1 MAGNENRSGVTED
14 RRREPVQ
21 SQSKKK
27 RDQSK
32 SRESSSW
39 ERVMEDMGERLEIVE
54 HNVETLE
61 GHVLEQLDSLKE
73 NVQACLDADTLRD
86 DRLTRLEA
94 KVMDALQAMQ
104 ISIETLREDLAVCKK
119 TATTVGASTNVVS
132 PRVDYPKPNGFDG
145 RRDAKEVE
153 NFLWH
158 MERYFEGLNLTDE
171 ALRKELKRHFYPE
184 NVVYEAR
191 KKLREL
197 KQRGTIREYVKDF
210 TTIMLQIPN
219 LSEEDLLFHFV
230 DDVKSVDEA
239 IAVAESLTEYQ
250 PQTDTSKKKEKW
262 NPTKGRGEKRDNRDQ
277 RKTYPPKGGD
287 RNPSRKEYEEK
298 KRVFV
303 PKGGCFVCKGPHTM
317 SNCPKLGSLSAMV
330 ERNEAAATMDEGTSN
345 IGSIRLLNALNAKP
359 LPATS
364 SKGLMYVEA
373 YISGKPTK
381 ALVDT
386 GATHNFITEEEA
398 NRLGLRWSRGEGWL
412 KTVNAKAQP
421 LNGVVKNV
429 ELRLGTWKGQVD
441 FSVAPMDDFKVV
453 LGMDFLRKVTA
464 ISMPSFSSVCIL
476 EKGAPCMI
484 PTIDPIEGR
493 SQGTKAESRQL
504 SAMQITK
511 GVKRGEP
518 TYLAT
523 LKEEVPVITKED
535 DLPPIIQ
542 NVLEENKDVMPNEL
556 PKKLPPR
563 REVDHKIELE
573 SGTKPPAMAPYRMAP
588 PKLEELRRQLTE
600 LLDTGRIRPSK
611 APYGAPVLFQKKH
624 DGSVR
629 MCVDYRTLNKVTIK
643 NRYPIPLIA
652 DLFDRLGGAKIY
664 TKMDLQK
671 GYYQVQIAEGDD
683 PKTACITRYGSFEWL
698 VMPFGLTNAPATF
711 CTLMN
716 KIFQPYLDRFMVV
729 YLDDIVIYS
738 NSLEEHANHLRIV
751 FQVLRENE
759 LYVKKEKCSFAKEE
773 VPFLGHIIGHGQL
786 QMDGAK
792 IRAIVEWEAP
802 TKVTELR
809 SFLGLVNYYRRFIQ
823 GYSARAAPL
832 IDLLKKGKTW
842 EWSEK
847 CQHAFD
853 DLKAAVSSEPVLALP
868 DFDKPFELHTDAS
881 DFAIGGVLMQEG
893 HPIAFESRKLNDTER
908 RYTVQ
913 EKEMTAIIHCLWV
926 WRHYLLGSHFII
938 KTDNVATSYFQ
949 TQKKLSPKQARW
961 QDFLAEFDYTLEYKP
976 GKANVVADALSRKA
990 ELAAVSLA
998 KGEITGRIKQGLEQD
1013 PLARELKK
1021 LAVEGKTKQFWV
1033 EDGLL
1038 YTKGRCLY
1046 VPKWG
1051 SLQKEL
1057 IKECHDTKWAGHP
1070 GQRRT
1075 MALLEATYFWP
1086 HMRDSVELYVKTCLV
1101 C

>member
-1 MAGNENRSGVTED
+1 M
-14 RRREPVQ
+14 
-21 SQSKKK
+21 
-27 RDQSK
+27 
-32 SRESSSW
+32 
-39 ERVMEDMGERLEIVE
+39 
-54 HNVETLE
+54 
-61 GHVLEQLDSLKE
+61 
-73 NVQACLDADTLRD
+73 
-86 DRLTRLEA
+86 
-94 KVMDALQAMQ
+94 
-104 ISIETLREDLAVCKK
+104 
-119 TATTVGASTNVVS
+119 
-132 PRVDYPKPNGFDG
+132 
-145 RRDAKEVE
+145 
-153 NFLWH
+153 
-158 MERYFEGLNLTDE
+158 
-171 ALRKELKRHFYPE
+171 
-184 NVVYEAR
+184 
-191 KKLREL
+191 
-197 KQRGTIREYVKDF
+197 
-210 TTIMLQIPN
+210 
-219 LSEEDLLFHFV
+219 
-230 DDVKSVDEA
+230 
-239 IAVAESLTEYQ
+239 
-250 PQTDTSKKKEKW
+250 
-262 NPTKGRGEKRDNRDQ
+262 
-277 RKTYPPKGGD
+277 
-287 RNPSRKEYEEK
+287 
-298 KRVFV
+298 
-303 PKGGCFVCKGPHTM
+303 
-317 SNCPKLGSLSAMV
+317 
-330 ERNEAAATMDEGTSN
+330 SN
-345 IGSIRLLNALNAKP
+345 IGSIRLLNALNAKL

-364 SKGLMYVEA
+364 SKWLMYVEA

-412 KTVNAKAQP
+412 KMVNAKAQP

-441 FSVAPMDDFKVV
+441 FSV
-453 LGMDFLRKVTA
+453 TA
-464 ISMPSFSSVCIL
+464 IPMPSFSSVCIL

-484 PTIDPIEGR
+484 PTIDPIEGH

-511 GVKRGEP
+511 G
-518 TYLAT
+518 
-523 LKEEVPVITKED
+523 EEVPAITKEE

-542 NVLEENKDVMPNEL
+542 NVLEENKDVMPDEL

-588 PKLEELRRQLTE
+588 PELEELRRQLTE
-600 LLDTGRIRPSK
+600 LLDTGRIRHSK
-611 APYGAPVLFQKKH
+611 APYGAPVL
-624 DGSVR
+624 
-629 MCVDYRTLNKVTIK
+629 MCVDYRALNKVTIK

-671 GYYQVQIAEGDD
+671 GYYQVRIAEGDE

-698 VMPFGLTNAPATF
+698 VMPFGLTNAPAIF

-738 NSLEEHANHLRIV
+738 NSLEEHTNHLRIV

-823 GYSARAAPL
+823 GYSAWAAPL
-832 IDLLKKGKTW
+832 TDLLKKGKTW

-853 DLKAAVSSEPVLALP
+853 DLKAAVSSEPPQTQPHRATV
-868 DFDKPFELHTDAS
+868 H
-881 DFAIGGVLMQEG
+881 G
-893 HPIAFESRKLNDTER
+893 TEN
-908 RYTVQ
+908 
-913 EKEMTAIIHCLWV
+913 EMAAIIHCLRV
-926 WRHYLLGSHFII
+926 WRHYLLGFHFII

-961 QDFLAEFDYTLEYKP
+961 QDFLAKFDYTLEYKP
-976 GKANVVADALSRKA
+976 GKANVVADALSQKA

-998 KGEITGRIKQGLEQD
+998 KGEITDRIKQGLEQD

-1033 EDGLL
+1033 DDGLL
-1038 YTKGRCLY
+1038 YTKGRRLY
-1046 VPKWG
+1046 VLKWG
-1051 SLQKEL
+1051 SLRKEL
-1057 IKECHDTKWAGHP
+1057 IKECHDTKWAGHL

-1075 MALLEATYFWP
+1075 MTLLEATYFWP

-1101 C
+1101 CQQDKVETKQPAGLLEPLPIPDRPWEFITMDFISALPKSEGFRSIMVVVDRFSKYGTFIPCSRDCTAEEAARAFFKNVVKYWGLPRNIVSDRDLRFTGRLWTELFKLLGSKLCFSTSFHPQTDGQTERVNSLLECYLRHFMSANQKDWAKLLDVAQFSYNLQRSEARGHSPFELATGQQPLTPHTIATFEGDGRSPGAIKMAKSWEEQADLARSCLEKARRRMKKWADERRRPQEFNIGDPVLVKLLPQQFKALRGMHKGLVRRYEGPFPIVAKVGKVSYRIDLPSSLKIHPVFHVSILKPYHGDEEDPSRGQSHRAPLW

>member
-14 RRREPVQ
+14 RGREPVQ

-39 ERVMEDMGERLEIVE
+39 ERVMEDMGERLEIVK

-73 NVQACLDADTLRD
+73 NVQACLDADTLWD

-119 TATTVGASTNVVS
+119 TATTMGASTSVVS
-132 PRVDYPKPNGFDG
+132 PRVDYPKPNRFDG

-158 MERYFEGLNLTDE
+158 MERYFEGLNLIDE
-171 ALRKELKRHFYPE
+171 ASRVRTATLYLTDTAILWWRRKHADIERGTCRVDTWEDFKKELKRHFYPE
-184 NVVYEAR
+184 NIVYEAR

-197 KQRGTIREYVKDF
+197 KQRGTIREYD
-210 TTIMLQIPN
+210 
-219 LSEEDLLFHFV
+219 DLLFHFV
-230 DDVKSVDEA
+230 DGLQQWAKQELHRQDVKSVDEA

-250 PQTDTSKKKEKW
+250 PQTDASKKKEK
-262 NPTKGRGEKRDNRDQ
+262 
-277 RKTYPPKGGD
+277 
-287 RNPSRKEYEEK
+287 NPSRKEYEEK
-298 KRVFV
+298 KRAFV
-303 PKGGCFVCKGPHTM
+303 PKGGCFVCKGPHAM

-345 IGSIRLLNALNAKP
+345 IRSIRLLNALNAKP

-364 SKGLMYVEA
+364 SNGLIHVEA

-398 NRLGLRWSRGEGWL
+398 NRLGLRL
-412 KTVNAKAQP
+412 
-421 LNGVVKNV
+421 KNV

-464 ISMPSFSSVCIL
+464 IPMPSFSSVCIL

-484 PTIDPIEGR
+484 PTIDPIEGH

-523 LKEEVPVITKED
+523 LKEEVPAITKEE

-542 NVLEENKDVMPNEL
+542 NVLEENKDVMPDEL

-573 SGTKPPAMAPYRMAP
+573 SGTKPPAMAPYP
-588 PKLEELRRQLTE
+588 
-600 LLDTGRIRPSK
+600 
-611 APYGAPVLFQKKH
+611 
-624 DGSVR
+624 
-629 MCVDYRTLNKVTIK
+629 
-643 NRYPIPLIA
+643 
-652 DLFDRLGGAKIY
+652 
-664 TKMDLQK
+664 
-671 GYYQVQIAEGDD
+671 
-683 PKTACITRYGSFEWL
+683 
-698 VMPFGLTNAPATF
+698 
-711 CTLMN
+711 
-716 KIFQPYLDRFMVV
+716 
-729 YLDDIVIYS
+729 
-738 NSLEEHANHLRIV
+738 
-751 FQVLRENE
+751 
-759 LYVKKEKCSFAKEE
+759 
-773 VPFLGHIIGHGQL
+773 
-786 QMDGAK
+786 
-792 IRAIVEWEAP
+792 
-802 TKVTELR
+802 
-809 SFLGLVNYYRRFIQ
+809 
-823 GYSARAAPL
+823 
-832 IDLLKKGKTW
+832 
-842 EWSEK
+842 
-847 CQHAFD
+847 
-853 DLKAAVSSEPVLALP
+853 
-868 DFDKPFELHTDAS
+868 
-881 DFAIGGVLMQEG
+881 
-893 HPIAFESRKLNDTER
+893 
-908 RYTVQ
+908 
-913 EKEMTAIIHCLWV
+913 
-926 WRHYLLGSHFII
+926 
-938 KTDNVATSYFQ
+938 
-949 TQKKLSPKQARW
+949 RW

-976 GKANVVADALSRKA
+976 GKANVVADALSRKV
-990 ELAAVSLA
+990 ELAA
-998 KGEITGRIKQGLEQD
+998 D

-1021 LAVEGKTKQFWV
+1021 LEVEGKTKQFWV

-1038 YTKGRCLY
+1038 YTKGRRLY

-1051 SLQKEL
+1051 SLRKEL
-1057 IKECHDTKWAGHP
+1057 IKECHDTKWA
-1070 GQRRT
+1070 
-1075 MALLEATYFWP
+1075 
-1086 HMRDSVELYVKTCLV
+1086 DSVELYVKTCLV
-1101 C
+1101 CQQDKVETKQPVGLDYRSLKQHGNPQKTCGNSKINFESTRRRGRRQIRWGRMSHTAKPRPDYCSIFGLGGSSIIF